1 MEKSLKSHTVLILN
15 QIPDID
21 ILKSLIKNE
30 EIKIFSLNYNIH
42 NFLKE
47 NKISHNIGEDLLNED
62 ELNAIFDKT
71 ASLYNWYDKIEDS
84 KIPSYNKINIFR
96 LLDTGEFHDFIL
108 NSIYEFYII
117 KKIIINLK
125 PKKIIA
131 SKKILEIII
140 NFNLNSL
147 ELVTFNDNE
156 SQKMIYDNIP
166 IKFDIGKIPISFSI
180 SRKYFKKSKK
190 IFENILCTLNNLW
203 HNSSKNKDIILLIE
217 FNPSQ
222 FENLFVEFSKK
233 NMNIVVFNNRRP
245 AVWNKK
251 SRIILKNNNAKVL
264 NFSKLISTL
273 EKKELLKIES
283 QLVSEIKTLFKNPK
297 LEQIF
302 TFNEDSFWS
311 FIKNDL
317 EKTFTNRISEY
328 IYLIYGSKKFLNESS
343 IKCIVSLNVMGETE
357 KTILALKTDNVQ
369 SIMLEHAFANYL
381 PEISRYDILSMYS
394 LFTEKIALWGPI
406 QKKYLLDQ
414 HKINEDRIILC
425 GSPKH
430 DSYFEK
436 KEINVNSKKIIL
448 LCLRPIIDNS
458 GHKNSNSYEKY
469 HTVLKKI
476 LRYFENNPNLTIL
489 VKLHPGNDPHNDIL
503 KQEIKKVSDKIQ
515 IHQTTP
521 IQDLIQ
527 ISNFVISISTEG
539 YDPSTIMFESMILK
553 KPVVNIIL
561 DDKIFQFDFIKQ
573 KAVITLDSSENF
585 EYYFKKLLSDEQF
598 YNSIVKNSQMF
609 VDQYLSN
616 KGNASYNLVNYI
628 SKI

>member
-1 MEKSLKSHTVLILN
+1 LKSPTILILN
-15 QIPDID
+15 QIPDLN

-30 EIKIFSLNYNIH
+30 EIKIFSLNYTVH
-42 NFLKE
+42 SFLKE
-47 NKISHNIGEDLLNED
+47 NKISHDIGEELFNEN
-62 ELNAIFDKT
+62 EINTIFDKT
-71 ASLYNWYDKIEDS
+71 VSLYNWHDQIKE
-84 KIPSYNKINIFR
+84 KLPVYNGINIFS
-96 LLDTGEFHDFIL
+96 LLDTAEFHEFIL
-108 NSIYEFYII
+108 HNIYEFFLI

-125 PKKIIA
+125 PKKLIANSKII
-131 SKKILEIII
+131 EITH
-140 NFNLNSL
+140 NFNFNSI
-147 ELVTFNDNE
+147 ELLTFNDNE
-156 SQKMIYDNIP
+156 SQKMVYDNIS

-203 HNSSKNKDIILLIE
+203 YNLSKNKDIILLIE

-222 FENLFVEFSKK
+222 FENLFIEFSKK

-273 EKKELLKIES
+273 EKKELLKIEN
-283 QLVSEIKTLFKNPK
+283 QLVSEIKTLFKNSK
-297 LEQIF
+297 LKQIF
-302 TFNEDSFWS
+302 TFNDDSFWS

-343 IKCIVSLNVMGETE
+343 IKCIISLNVMGETE
-357 KTILALKTDNVQ
+357 KTILALKTDDVQ

-394 LFTEKIALWGPI
+394 LFPEKIALWGPI

-430 DSYFEK
+430 DSYFQK
-436 KEINVNSKKIIL
+436 KEINVNSKKSIL
-448 LCLRPIIDNS
+448 LCLHPIIYNS

-469 HTVLKKI
+469 HTVLKNI
-476 LRYFENNPNLTIL
+476 LQHFENNPNLTIL

-503 KQEIKKVSDKIQ
+503 KQEIKNFSDKIQ

-527 ISNFVISISTEG
+527 ISHFVISISSEG

-553 KPVVNIIL
+553 KPVVSIIL

-598 YNSIVKNSQMF
+598 YHNIVKNSQIF

-616 KGNASYNLVNYI
+616 KGNASYNLVKYI

>member
-1 MEKSLKSHTVLILN
+1 MEKSLKSCSILILN
-15 QIPDID
+15 QIPDIS

-30 EIKIFSLNYNIH
+30 EVKIFSLNYNVH
-42 NFLKE
+42 NFLKK
-47 NKISHNIGEDLLNED
+47 NKISHNIGEDILDED

-71 ASLYNWYDKIEDS
+71 VSLYNWYDQIEKS
-84 KIPSYNKINIFR
+84 KIPRYNKINIFS

-108 NSIYEFYII
+108 NNIYEFYII
-117 KKIIINLK
+117 KKIIINSK
-125 PKKIIA
+125 SKKIIA
-131 SKKILEIII
+131 NKRIMEAIDIF
-140 NFNLNSL
+140 NFKSL
-147 ELVTFNDNE
+147 ELIIFNDDE

-190 IFENILCTLNNLW
+190 IFENILCALNNLW
-203 HNSSKNKDIILLIE
+203 YNSSKNKDIILLIE

-245 AVWNKK
+245 AIWNKE
-251 SRIILKNNNAKVL
+251 SRSILKKNNVKVL

-273 EKKELLKIES
+273 EKNELLKIEN
-283 QLVSEIKTLFKNPK
+283 QIISEIKTLFKNLK
-297 LEQIF
+297 LKQIF
-302 TFNEDSFWS
+302 KFNDDSFWP

-317 EKTFTNRISEY
+317 EKTFINRISEY
-328 IYLIYGSKKFLNESS
+328 IYLIYGSKKFLTESHV
-343 IKCIVSLNVMGETE
+343 KCIVSLNVMGETE
-357 KTILALKTDNVQ
+357 KTILAVKTDDVQ

-394 LFTEKIALWGPI
+394 LFPEKIALWGPI
-406 QKKYLLDQ
+406 QKKYLVDQ

-430 DSYFEK
+430 DSYFGK
-436 KEINVNSKKIIL
+436 KEINVNSKKSIL

-573 KAVITLDSSENF
+573 KAVIALDSSENF